1 MLIGQLAL
9 STLPITTLA
18 TTYTEDKLENS
29 YRSDESLSDSYNF
42 KNLNSS
48 FDASEVIDYEELAS
62 SDGYEA
68 QMETSITE
76 IEEVT
81 NITPTAITNT
91 FQSAEY
97 RNGRLR
103 ALTRNYRVG
112 DSVSYR
118 QIRDGSVISQGS
130 TSLLVYSGII
140 NKSGYADFFFHNND
154 VWANDRFELTLR
166 GILGL
171 IESTMIYIVP
181 RSNVSTT
188 LPILNG
194 VPMRDEIYRGSQFDP
209 MEGVWATDFRG
220 VDITEEITITGRVD
234 TNTLGTYSLI
244 YAVTDFQGR
253 STVAQRLVSV
263 IPNPEIMRT
272 TIEPLTTN
280 SRYAK
285 GRAEPGSTVS
295 IKVADLE
302 IGSGISNEEGQYE
315 ISIPPQEL
323 GVVVT
328 AQANRDGILSNI
340 ASTTVE
346 RGSIDETTISELN
359 TDSTSVTGT
368 AEPNAEISIK
378 VGDIIIAQGRVGSDG
393 IYSLTIERQQAGTI
407 VTAQANLNGI
417 LSNIAETT
425 VVRARIS
432 ETILNSVTT
441 SSTTVTGIAEP
452 DAHVEITI
460 GDSETKST
468 TVSNEGHFE
477 VEIDPQ
483 SAGTIIT
490 AQASIDGLHS
500 NIAST
505 IVITD
510 PTNLEGTITP
520 NQYRLGDTSITGTFT
535 GDINF
540 ANLVIDGQSVN
551 NWGGTFNKETG
562 SFDFFVHPQ
571 FREQIRTAEKVELQ
585 TYHRETVDGQMIDHK
600 LVLQPIEIIRVEG
613 EIYPDTFKLIDNE
626 ITGTFTGDVNL
637 INLIVDGQSV
647 SWGGSFDTTNQ
658 IFTYLVNQ
666 TTQGLIR
673 NGEKVELV
681 AYHREII
688 DGQPVDIELDR
699 KVLTVEKDLW

>member
-1 MLIGQLAL
+1 MKNIFRTKTIGGMLIIQLAL
-9 STLPITTLA
+9 STLPITALA
-18 TTYTEDKLENS
+18 TTYTEDSLENS
-29 YRSDESLSDSYNF
+29 SRSDEDASFSYNSANSNSDFDTSEVINDEELTSSDSYDVQIE
-42 KNLNSS
+42 SS
-48 FDASEVIDYEELAS
+48 VS
-62 SDGYEA
+62 
-68 QMETSITE
+68 E

-103 ALTRNYRVG
+103 TLTKNYRVG
-112 DSVSYR
+112 DYVSYR
-118 QIRDGSVISQGS
+118 QIRNGKVISQGS
-130 TSLLVYSGII
+130 TSLLVYSGIL
-140 NKSGYADFFFHNND
+140 NKSGYADFLFHNNE

-166 GILGL
+166 GALGL
-171 IESTMIYIVP
+171 TASTMIYIVP
-181 RSNVSTT
+181 MSNVSTD
-188 LPILNG
+188 LPTFFGIYTKE
-194 VPMRDEIYRGSQFDP
+194 VYRGSQFDP
-209 MEGVWATDFRG
+209 RQGVWATDFRG
-220 VDITEEITITGRVD
+220 VDITEDISITGRVD
-234 TNTLGTYSLI
+234 TNTVGTYFLT

-253 STVAQRLVSV
+253 STVAQRLVRV

-272 TIEPLTTN
+272 TIEPLTPN

-285 GRAEPGSTVS
+285 GSAEPDSTVS
-295 IKVADLE
+295 IKVAEVE

-315 ISIPPQEL
+315 ISIPPQEV

-340 ASTTVE
+340 A
-346 RGSIDETTISELN
+346 
-359 TDSTSVTGT
+359 
-368 AEPNAEISIK
+368 
-378 VGDIIIAQGRVGSDG
+378 
-393 IYSLTIERQQAGTI
+393 
-407 VTAQANLNGI
+407 
-417 LSNIAETT
+417 ETT
-425 VVRARIS
+425 VVRASIA

-441 SSTTVTGIAEP
+441 SSTTVSGTAEP
-452 DAHVEITI
+452 EAHMEITI

-468 TVSNEGHFE
+468 TVSKDGHFE

-490 AQASIDGLHS
+490 AQASIDGLQS

-505 IVITD
+505 IVIAD
-510 PTNLEGTITP
+510 PIIPEGTITP
-520 NQYRLGDTSITGTFT
+520 DQYRIGDASITGTFT

-562 SFDFFVHPQ
+562 YFDFFVQPQ

-585 TYHRETVDGQMIDHK
+585 TYYRETIDGQTIDHE

-613 EIYPDTFKLIDNE
+613 AIYPDTFKLTDNE

-637 INLIVDGQSV
+637 INLIVDGQSI
-647 SWGGSFDTTNQ
+647 SSGGSFDTTNQ
-658 IFTYLVNQ
+658 TFSYFVNQ
-666 TTQGLIR
+666 MTQDLIR

-688 DGQPVDIELDR
+688 NGQPVDIELDC
-699 KVLTVEKDLW
+699 KVLTVEK